1 MKNNKGEKKMNT
13 LIEKYKSLT
22 DLEKFVLDPMLGDM
36 IDSGVGTTDLGVDES
51 KNSPFTKSQQKGALS
66 SLVKKGLIFT
76 DGKAPSGYD
85 EYQSD
90 LVVRDDNDNF
100 SLLV

>member
-1 MKNNKGEKKMNT
+1 MKQTKGENMKT
-13 LIEKYKSLT
+13 LIEKYNSLT

-36 IDSGVGTTDLGVDES
+36 VASGVGTTDLGVDES
-51 KNSPFTKSQQKGALS
+51 KNIPFTKSQQKGALS

-76 DGKAPSGYD
+76 NGKAPSGYD

-90 LVVRDDNDNF
+90 LVVRDDNDDF